1 MFWKICFVIYSLL
14 FMLMISFGY
23 SHPILEPNSN
33 LASLSD
39 TIQTLFIVL
48 FLALF
53 FALGWKKAL
62 YSKKAVNY
70 VLGGFILSIFLG
82 LINFGTGA
90 WEGFLESQA
99 ETQLPLIAGIF
110 IVVLCVA
117 FGFICLNVLAIPFYI
132 GIYKYKKNI
141 ETFDSISKPYWKI
154 LTGFSVLAYIP
165 FLIFVGLHYKNI
177 PMYNY
182 VDYFAILS
190 CIYEIFFL
198 IGFSFDRKPKFALF
212 WQITCVPYLIGS
224 ALTYF
229 YLSPQFKADFPL
241 LNFSGNVVDITVEVI
256 FYVLFA
262 YVLYKYAFGKNS
274 IEENKQEI

>member
-1 MFWKICFVIYSLL
+1 MFWKVCSVIYSLL
-14 FMLMISFGY
+14 FLLMIIFGY
-23 SHPILEPNSN
+23 SHPILEPSSN
-33 LASLSD
+33 FMSLSD
-39 TIQTLFIVL
+39 TVQTLFIVL

-62 YSKKAVNY
+62 FSKKAANY

-90 WEGFLESQA
+90 WEGFLEGQA

-110 IVVLCVA
+110 IVALCVA

-241 LNFSGNVVDITVEVI
+241 INSMDNFVDIAFDVVV
-256 FYVLFA
+256 YVLFA
-262 YVLYKYAFGKNS
+262 CMLYKYAFGNNI
-274 IEENKQEI
+274 IEEKE